1 MRSEPQ
7 LFMSNPPGTRPAQQG
22 FGEKLKS
29 GKSDAAASVGTVEIV
44 GWPQVLHTRTFG
56 GLDVLFVP
64 LLDIAREMLTFV
76 GRMTAAGETRAQ
88 SVAMG
93 GIRMATEMLKDPSFT
108 LATRTMD
115 EENKYV
121 IDLDKGT
128 LSAGARLYAVVRHRT
143 SMFKVVIEGKIVEG
157 PYVVRNVVDG
167 SAIVRVDELQMRQS
181 GYFSTFLPEECL
193 RAHLARETA
202 SLIDERTAADGEVR
216 ITVSVNGENVPFILK
231 RKDAG
236 GTWDIVDGR
245 MNQWIG
251 VLPSIAHGHLN
262 QLMQGLA
269 LIVTGGRTPA

>member
-1 MRSEPQ
+1 
-7 LFMSNPPGTRPAQQG
+7 MSNQGAINSVNPA

-29 GKSDAAASVGTVEIV
+29 SKTEAAASVGTVEIV

-64 LLDIAREMLTFV
+64 LLDIAREMLTFIT
-76 GRMTAAGETRAQ
+76 RMCAAGETRAQ

-108 LATRTMD
+108 LATRSVD
-115 EENKYV
+115 EENRYV

-143 SMFKVVIEGKIVEG
+143 SMFKVVIEGKILEG
-157 PYVVRNVVDG
+157 PYLVRNIVDG
-167 SAIVRVDELQMRQS
+167 TAIVRVNEMQMRQS

-202 SLIDERTAADGEVR
+202 SLIDERAAANGEVR
-216 ITVSVNGENVPFILK
+216 ITVPVNGENVPFVLR
-231 RKDAG
+231 RKDG
-236 GTWDIVDGR
+236 GGAWDIVDGR
-245 MNQWIG
+245 VNQWVG
-251 VLPSIAHGHLN
+251 VLPEVAHEHLDK
-262 QLMQGLA
+262 LMQGLA
-269 LIVTGGRTPA
+269 MIATGGRKPA